1 MKNKIIALITSLF
14 LIFSITSLKAEMN
27 YGISLMAGQA
37 NTSGHELE
45 NGAATDKN
53 SADVEEFFVG
63 GSIFVEIEGANG
75 VALGLDY
82 VPLEVE
88 IGDGT
93 RTDTAAVAE
102 NGSGTRK
109 ASASLEDLVTVYASF
124 PLNVGTDLYGK
135 IGYHMVEV
143 TTSETLP
150 NASYGNDDI
159 TGYQLAVGKDYG
171 NFKGEIFYS
180 DFEDVSLT
188 ASGGSGSHK
197 IEADADAL
205 GVKISFS
212 F

>member
-1 MKNKIIALITSLF
+1 M
-14 LIFSITSLKAEMN
+14 
-27 YGISLMAGQA
+27 
-37 NTSGHELE
+37 
-45 NGAATDKN
+45 
-53 SADVEEFFVG
+53 
-63 GSIFVEIEGANG
+63 
-75 VALGLDY
+75 
-82 VPLEVE
+82 
-88 IGDGT
+88 
-93 RTDTAAVAE
+93 
-102 NGSGTRK
+102 
-109 ASASLEDLVTVYASF
+109 TVYASF

>member
-1 MKNKIIALITSLF
+1 
-14 LIFSITSLKAEMN
+14 
-27 YGISLMAGQA
+27 
-37 NTSGHELE
+37 
-45 NGAATDKN
+45 
-53 SADVEEFFVG
+53 
-63 GSIFVEIEGANG
+63 
-75 VALGLDY
+75 
-82 VPLEVE
+82 
-88 IGDGT
+88 
-93 RTDTAAVAE
+93 
-102 NGSGTRK
+102 
-109 ASASLEDLVTVYASF
+109 
-124 PLNVGTDLYGK
+124 
-135 IGYHMVEV
+135 MVEV